1 MPPPYSE
8 PPDAMLL
15 GITSGGSV
23 RWRFGE
29 GLDTYV
35 AAAITWCRR
44 RAATFGLVL
53 FLLSLGLSLHTF
65 VADFLG
71 AKAEVHGI
79 RTKVHARLGN
89 VHVRIELAPDGYDLT
104 FERRRKR
111 PETSE
116 VHDVAV
122 GYDFASHISCE
133 VQHALHFHVIE
144 GCVLGH
150 QLAEAL
156 EAHAMTTR
164 RGGLDDYLA
173 FVWANAYLALAEG
186 VTNGF
191 VFLTHNYLRCL
202 QIVCPAP
209 VGDVIQGQENV
220 FFIRQKAV
228 RSLPSKPMVR
238 RRIHLASK
246 TYTFHGPNVYVSRS
260 KRIRFHRKTYT
271 FCLG

>member
-35 AAAITWCRR
+35 AATVAWFGR
-44 RAATFGLVL
+44 RATTFGLL
-53 FLLSLGLSLHTF
+53 FLLLSLGLSLHTF
-65 VADFLG
+65 VADLFG
-71 AKAEVHGI
+71 TKAEVHGI
-79 RTKVHARLGN
+79 RAKVHAGLGD
-89 VHVRIELAPDGYDLT
+89 VYVRIELAPDGHNLALK
-104 FERRRKR
+104 RRRKR
-111 PETSE
+111 PQTAEVHNVTVSHDFACHISSE
-116 VHDVAV
+116 V
-122 GYDFASHISCE
+122 E
-133 VQHALHFHVIE
+133 HALHFHVIE

-173 FVWANAYLALAEG
+173 FVWANAYLAFAEG

-220 FFIRQKAV
+220 FFNRQKAV

-238 RRIHLASK
+238 RRIRLAGK
-246 TYTFHGPNVYVSRS
+246 TYTFHGQNVYVSRS
-260 KRIRFHRKTYT
+260 ERIRFHRKTYT

>member
-1 MPPPYSE
+1 MK
-8 PPDAMLL
+8 PPDTMLL

-23 RWRFGE
+23 RWRFSE

-35 AAAITWCRR
+35 AAAITRFGR
-44 RAATFGLVL
+44 RASALGLIL
-53 FLLSLGLSLHTF
+53 FLLCLGLSLHTF

-79 RTKVHARLGN
+79 RAKVHARLGD
-89 VHVRIELAPDGYDLT
+89 VHVRIELAPDGHDLAL
-104 FERRRKR
+104 ERRRKC
-111 PETSE
+111 PETTE
-116 VHDVAV
+116 VHDVTV
-122 GYDFASHISCE
+122 SHDFARHISSE
-133 VQHALHFHVIE
+133 VEHALHFHVIE

-173 FVWANAYLALAEG
+173 FVWANAYLAFAEG

-202 QIVCPAP
+202 QLVILAP
-209 VGDVIQGQENV
+209 VGDVIQGKGKVCFSSSE
-220 FFIRQKAV
+220 
-228 RSLPSKPMVR
+228 SLS
-238 RRIHLASK
+238 A
-246 TYTFHGPNVYVSRS
+246 
-260 KRIRFHRKTYT
+260 
-271 FCLG
+271 

>member
-35 AAAITWCRR
+35 AAAVTWIGR
-44 RAATFGLVL
+44 RAATFGLFFL
-53 FLLSLGLSLHTF
+53 LLSLGLGLHTF
-65 VADFLG
+65 VTDLFG
-71 AKAEVHGI
+71 AKTEVHGI
-79 RTKVHARLGN
+79 RAKVHARLGDM
-89 VHVRIELAPDGYDLT
+89 HVGIELAPDGHNLALK
-104 FERRRKR
+104 RRRKR
-111 PETSE
+111 PQTAE

-122 GYDFASHISCE
+122 SHDFACHISCE
-133 VQHALHFHVIE
+133 VEHALHFHVIE

-156 EAHAMTTR
+156 KAHAMTTR

-228 RSLPSKPMVR
+228 R
-238 RRIHLASK
+238 
-246 TYTFHGPNVYVSRS
+246 
-260 KRIRFHRKTYT
+260 
-271 FCLG
+271 